1 MTPQQIDL
9 VRSSFSKVM
18 PIADQASALFYGRLF
33 ELRPDYR
40 AMFAADITEQRRKLM
55 LTLATIVADLD
66 KLDVIGPI
74 AADLGARHKG
84 YGVTAADYAP
94 VGEALIWTLRQG
106 LGAAFTPAVEA
117 AWGAAYALLSAAM
130 QPACR
135 RAA

>member
-9 VRSSFSKVM
+9 VKASFAKVM
-18 PIADQASALFYGRLF
+18 PIAEQASTLFYGRLF

-40 AMFAADITEQRRKLM
+40 RMFADDITEQRRKLM

-66 KLDVIGPI
+66 KLEIIGPM
-74 AADLGARHKG
+74 AADLGARHEE

-106 LGAAFTPAVEA
+106 LGTGFTPAIEEA
-117 AWGAAYALLSAAM
+117 WTAAYALLSVAM
-130 QPACR
+130 HPGYR